1 MYIIS
6 SWPFCGFICSNYIFR
21 KSEGQIGIIF
31 LIITKIH
38 LSAAVQNISF
48 VMSWSI
54 RQQTTLTIYV
64 FLFVML
70 LTQLKCSNVIAQL
83 IE

>member
-6 SWPFCGFICSNYIFR
+6 SWPFCSFICSNYIFR
-21 KSEGQIGIIF
+21 KSKGQIGIIF

-38 LSAAVQNISF
+38 QSAAVQNISF
-48 VMSWSI
+48 VISWSI